1 MGIRSFRL
9 GDLGTGEDRAGVGRG
24 ADRPGTPGRQTRD
37 VTEELRATLAEA
49 LPDRPFTVELWDGTS
64 LPPTNG
70 VAGPTFRIT
79 TPEALGHVLRAPGQL
94 GVGRAYVSGGIDVD
108 DIDQALRVISQ
119 WSPPSIDNKTK
130 ARIGLAAV
138 KAGALRRVPRVPE
151 MELRPKGA
159 RHSILRDKR
168 AVTHHY
174 NLSNEFFSLF

>member
-37 VTEELRATLAEA
+37 VTEELRAVLAEA
-49 LPDRPFTVELWDGTS
+49 LPDRPFTLSLWDGTS

-70 VAGPTFRIT
+70 DGGPVFSIT

-108 DIDQALRVISQ
+108 DIDEALALISQ
-119 WSPPSIDNKTK
+119 WSPPPLDTRAK
-130 ARIGLAAV
+130 AKIGLAAV
-138 KAGALRRVPRVPE
+138 KAGALRHVPRVPA
-151 MELRPKGA
+151 MELRPK
-159 RHSILRDKR
+159 
-168 AVTHHY
+168 
-174 NLSNEFFSLF
+174 